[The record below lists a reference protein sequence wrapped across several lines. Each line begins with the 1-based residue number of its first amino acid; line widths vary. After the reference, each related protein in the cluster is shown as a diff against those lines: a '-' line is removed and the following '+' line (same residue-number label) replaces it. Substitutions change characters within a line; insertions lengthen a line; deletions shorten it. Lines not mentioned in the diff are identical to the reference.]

1 MFFQSNSL
9 CNFRQIRVLLEN
21 KICIKKGMVFDDLFL
36 NIFELEDVLKEFGFF
51 NLLEQYVVV
60 LNILFIKMFGLLKG
74 GFNGMY
80 GFFVYVL
87 FNLKNVIIIFLRL
100 EDESFLLKVKLER
113 KLKYEGYK
121 EY

>member
-1 MFFQSNSL
+1 M
-9 CNFRQIRVLLEN
+9 VL
-21 KICIKKGMVFDDLFL
+21 
-36 NIFELEDVLKEFGFF
+36 
-51 NLLEQYVVV
+51 Y
-60 LNILFIKMFGLLKG
+60 ILFIKIFGLLKV

-80 GFFVYVL
+80 GFFVCVL